1 MPDQNEN
8 TENTTPDAAG
18 GASTAPSTAPVAP
31 EVDIQALQTELE
43 SLRGHKSK
51 LEADLKKNRDTKTA
65 ALAEQGRFEELAKA
79 REMERDEALARVAE
93 LEGLTSVK
101 ESHESLQKDLKKMVK
116 ARLALLPEGD
126 TVGALISEL
135 SDPIKQLRHLDA
147 HLAALPKPETRST
160 EPDDDVATPAAA
172 SGGAVTSLAG
182 LRGAALE
189 EAINRDR
196 EGINERARAFGG
208 VRATALAKHL
218 GLGGN

>member
-1 MPDQNEN
+1 MADQNEA

-31 EVDIQALQTELE
+31 DVDIRALQSELE

-79 REMERDEALARVAE
+79 REAELEELKAQKAE

-101 ESHESLQKDLKKMVK
+101 ESHESLQKELKKMVK
-116 ARLALLPEGD
+116 ERLALLPEGD

-135 SDPIKQLRHLDA
+135 SDPVKQLRHLDA
-147 HLAALPKPETRST
+147 HLAALPKPETRSS
-160 EPDDDVATPAAA
+160 EPDADGASPAAA
-172 SGGAVTSLAG
+172 AGGTVTSLAG

-189 EAINRDR
+189 EAINKDR
-196 EGINERARAFGG
+196 EGINARARAFGG
-208 VRATALAKHL
+208 GRATALAKHL